1 MKASSWTTTATRYLL
16 QPRTLLR
23 VNRSQ
28 VRADLIAGLTV
39 AVILLPQAIAFAL
52 IAELPPEMGI
62 YAAVVA
68 AFVGAM
74 WGSSNQV
81 HTGPTNAISLLV
93 LSGLLAVADAGS
105 AEFILAA
112 SVMALLAGIIQFL
125 LGMARLGVLV
135 NFVSHSVIVGFAS
148 AAGVLIAIKQL
159 KPLFGL
165 EFSSHGLVEN
175 VHQVFVNLPDLNPA
189 TTAIG
194 VGTIVFMFVLKRIND
209 RLPAALIC
217 MIIASILVA
226 VFGLAEQGV
235 ATIGELLRSL
245 PPLTSFESVNLD
257 LFSNVATGALAVA
270 AIALVETTA
279 ISRSIATQTGQRL
292 DSNQEFVG
300 QGLANIAVGMFSG
313 YPVAGSFSR
322 SAVNFKSGAQT
333 RLAAVFSGIFV
344 LIALFT
350 LGPLGR
356 YLPTSALAGVLI
368 VTAWGMIDRT
378 EIARITRGARYDA
391 IIMWITF
398 IATLFLH
405 IEFAVLLGILFSFAF
420 YIMNSSVPQVEP
432 VLPDKEF
439 KHFLAL
445 GERKGCPQLAIINI
459 SGDLY
464 FGAVMH
470 VEEQILAQMD
480 ANPDQR
486 YLMLRLHQVN
496 QIDFSGIHML
506 EMLAAKCAE
515 RGGQLYLVRVAQP
528 VMSLIDSTGLSDHLG
543 PGAFL
548 NEDDAISDLFYREL
562 DPAICIYEC
571 PVRAFKECQNLP
583 KADFVGELFVEES
596 EVDLS
601 AGSIAPRTL
610 WQQLIT
616 DDPPRVI
623 DVREPS
629 EFRRSHVPG
638 SESLPLSSLMT
649 GDLVFDNDKPV
660 VLVCRSGRR
669 SKRAVAMLHEQGC
682 TDVIILD
689 GGMLAWEEAHLLTG
703 VLYEMQAT
711 EQRNE

>member
-1 MKASSWTTTATRYLL
+1 MKETPQREGLKLDDYSNPLFIAATHVAQSQS
-16 QPRTLLR
+16 QPGTS
-23 VNRSQ
+23 RSDCGLDCCRDLAATGNC
-28 VRADLIAGLTV
+28 VCADCRIAAGDGHLCRRGGGV
-39 AVILLPQAIAFAL
+39 CRRNV
-52 IAELPPEMGI
+52 GI
-62 YAAVVA
+62 VES
-68 AFVGAM
+68 GAH
-74 WGSSNQV
+74 GS
-81 HTGPTNAISLLV
+81 TNAISLLV

-175 VHQVFVNLPDLNPA
+175 VHQVVVNLPELNPA
-189 TTAIG
+189 TTALG
-194 VGTIVFMFVLKRIND
+194 VGTIIFMFVLKRIND

-439 KHFLAL
+439 KHF
-445 GERKGCPQLAIINI
+445 
-459 SGDLY
+459 
-464 FGAVMH
+464 FGVGRT
-470 VEEQILAQMD
+470 
-480 ANPDQR
+480 QR
-486 YLMLRLHQVN
+486 
-496 QIDFSGIHML
+496 
-506 EMLAAKCAE
+506 
-515 RGGQLYLVRVAQP
+515 
-528 VMSLIDSTGLSDHLG
+528 
-543 PGAFL
+543 
-548 NEDDAISDLFYREL
+548 
-562 DPAICIYEC
+562 
-571 PVRAFKECQNLP
+571 
-583 KADFVGELFVEES
+583 
-596 EVDLS
+596 LS
-601 AGSIAPRTL
+601 AIGNHQYLR
-610 WQQLIT
+610 
-616 DDPPRVI
+616 
-623 DVREPS
+623 
-629 EFRRSHVPG
+629 
-638 SESLPLSSLMT
+638 
-649 GDLVFDNDKPV
+649 
-660 VLVCRSGRR
+660 
-669 SKRAVAMLHEQGC
+669 
-682 TDVIILD
+682 
-689 GGMLAWEEAHLLTG
+689 
-703 VLYEMQAT
+703 
-711 EQRNE
+711 

>member
-1 MKASSWTTTATRYLL
+1 MKASTWTTSATRYLI
-16 QPRTLLR
+16 QPRTLVN
-23 VNRSQ
+23 VNRRQ

-68 AFVGAM
+68 AFVGAL

-165 EFSSHGLVEN
+165 EFSSHDLIEN
-175 VHQVFVNLPDLNPA
+175 VQQLFVNLTDLNPA
-189 TTAIG
+189 TTVIG
-194 VGTIVFMFVLKRIND
+194 VGTIIFMFVLKRIND

-226 VFGLAEQGV
+226 VFGLADQGV

-245 PPLTSFESVNLD
+245 PPLTSFEQVNLD
-257 LFSNVATGALAVA
+257 LVSNVVTGALAVA

-300 QGLANIAVGMFSG
+300 QGLANIAVGIFSG

-333 RLAAVFSGIFV
+333 RLSAVFSGIFV

-368 VTAWGMIDRT
+368 VTAWGMVNRT
-378 EIARITRGARYDA
+378 EIMRITRGARYDA

-398 IATLFLH
+398 VATLFLH

-420 YIMNSSVPQVEP
+420 YIMNSSVPQVES
-432 VLPDKEF
+432 VLPDETF
-439 KHFLAL
+439 KHFTPL

-470 VEEQILAQMD
+470 VEEQILAHMD
-480 ANPDQR
+480 ANPQQR
-486 YLMLRLHQVN
+486 YVMLRLHQVN

-506 EMLAAKCAE
+506 ELLASKCTE

-528 VMSLIDSTGLSDHLG
+528 VMTLIDSTGLHDHLG
-543 PGAFL
+543 PDAFL
-548 NEDDAISDLFYREL
+548 NEDVAISDLFYREL
-562 DPAICIYEC
+562 DPVICIYEC

-583 KADFVGELFVEES
+583 KASFVSDLVVEEA
-596 EVDLS
+596 VDS
-601 AGSIAPRTL
+601 ASLATIAPREL
-610 WQQLIT
+610 WQQIVAQKA
-616 DDPPRVI
+616 PKVV

-638 SESLPLSSLMT
+638 SELVPLSALMAGT
-649 GDLVFDNDKPV
+649 ISVDSEQPF

-669 SKRAVAMLHEQGC
+669 SKRAASLLKARGFN
-682 TDVIILD
+682 DIVILN
-689 GGMLAWEEAHLLTG
+689 GGIAAWEDAHLLTAVEYDMKPTG
-703 VLYEMQAT
+703 
-711 EQRNE
+711 